1 MKRNMDLIRKILI
14 RIEEYPHFP
23 EIVSG
28 KPEITFDIPG
38 HDDEEIYYHLKL
50 LSQAGLIFTSTG
62 GTFSYRWVQGLTW
75 QGHEFLELM
84 KKDTSW
90 NKAKEAMKETGGMAF
105 EVLMRILIE
114 TATNAALGQ
123 LQ

>member
-14 RIEEYPHFP
+14 VIEEYPHFP

-28 KPEITFDIPG
+28 KPAISFDIPD
-38 HDDEEIYYHLKL
+38 HDEEEIYYHLKL
-50 LSQAGLIFTSTG
+50 LSEAGLILTSSG
-62 GTFSYRWVQGLTW
+62 RTFSYRLVQGLTW

-84 KKDTSW
+84 KKDTHW

-105 EVLMRILIE
+105 EVLMRILLE
-114 TATNAALGQ
+114 TATKAALGQ
-123 LQ
+123 LH

>member
-23 EIVSG
+23 EIVSR
-28 KPEITFDIPG
+28 KPEISIDVPG
-38 HDDEEIYYHLKL
+38 HDEEEINYHLKL
-50 LSQAGLIFTSTG
+50 LSQAGLILTSSG
-62 GTFSYRWVQGLTW
+62 GTLSYRWVQGLTW

-84 KKDTSW
+84 KKDTYW

-114 TATNAALGQ
+114 TATKAALGQ